1 METRLSKKL
10 ADKIASLDISHPYV
24 WKLRLSKADFK
35 ELEVCLSAI
44 VSDCGIAALAKPEN
58 ATSTIVYMAEWYKRK
73 YQSGN
78 RNQLIENLDF
88 ETLWTNSGISK
99 KRYLY
104 QDDSGQKRW
113 LYSIYVLGGLAIQHE
128 LNRHDKMKF
137 LKGLCRIYHGENY
150 TLENLD
156 EASRAAAFRESIKRQ
171 HSLYEYMKEIL
182 NGEMPFHEDD
192 LKDAASDV
200 NRFVATIKAA
210 NDEILKVK
218 FRFEWQVIFSP
229 DYTYMT
235 RRLNLWLK
243 PEEVGGGLHQYLRY
257 DRVHLWGV
265 PTPEK
270 QLHLFIYIRF
280 KRGEEVIEP
289 STMENPIITYLN
301 HSVNDF
307 VAFGVEKGVQIKNI
321 PTSRFDKIE
330 IVVKDDDGNEYLAQ
344 TQNTTEYIQLWRQG
358 DYGEVWSSTQNTQK
372 ETALLFS
379 NRCKLK
385 DETITEDVYRKRFR
399 DQKFGTTETW
409 NWIYIYDC
417 VSFLDEKGKEINLY
431 NRIGY
436 DQVTTR
442 LYTDT
447 IRYVGGGKVKHYYI
461 DYPDISDEYEVD
473 ELPLIFGWE
482 DVIVRHFA
490 TKDDILHAQP
500 EEETEAEMI
509 EFKQE
514 NGKYAEWT
522 KMDEPPYGEVTLRVT
537 VKGKPLLFTVVYL
550 PRLENESPI
559 KRDFESTLIRYK
571 NVDGTEAELQDE
583 IPMDG
588 NPLSPTLPVRY
599 GEGERYY
606 EVDVYRPTLLKEVM
620 LDGKIIEYLND
631 EEKLNLPYIFKDRV
645 QLNDFSEK
653 GYQAYECS
661 NLCNIYSQDFINISG
676 NPSVGEAA
684 LNAWRN
690 DNHYVGKLLD
700 TMAPES
706 LVVYFGN
713 DQEQSSWKDEQA
725 LYWNYDEKTEPEPI
739 NTDEDAD
746 SKSTGVIFQDI
757 STTENLQCNL
767 GMDIDNDPWAWE
779 DIDESVTE
787 SLLKC
792 FEVANH
798 YGTYFFLMKPLRDM
812 DMDKDKI
819 VSEIYEPLLEKRNGT
834 LTPEDKQGLLRFAEE
849 SGFDWQ
855 EFNIHIDN
863 EI

>member
-1 METRLSKKL
+1 
-10 ADKIASLDISHPYV
+10 
-24 WKLRLSKADFK
+24 
-35 ELEVCLSAI
+35 
-44 VSDCGIAALAKPEN
+44 
-58 ATSTIVYMAEWYKRK
+58 
-73 YQSGN
+73 
-78 RNQLIENLDF
+78 
-88 ETLWTNSGISK
+88 
-99 KRYLY
+99 
-104 QDDSGQKRW
+104 
-113 LYSIYVLGGLAIQHE
+113 
-128 LNRHDKMKF
+128 
-137 LKGLCRIYHGENY
+137 
-150 TLENLD
+150 
-156 EASRAAAFRESIKRQ
+156 
-171 HSLYEYMKEIL
+171 
-182 NGEMPFHEDD
+182 
-192 LKDAASDV
+192 
-200 NRFVATIKAA
+200 
-210 NDEILKVK
+210 
-218 FRFEWQVIFSP
+218 
-229 DYTYMT
+229 MT

-265 PTPEK
+265 PNPEK

-280 KRGEEVIEP
+280 KRGDEVIEP

-358 DYGEVWSSTQNTQK
+358 DYGEAWSSTQNTQK
-372 ETALLFS
+372 ETAVLFS
-379 NRCKLK
+379 NRCNLK
-385 DETITEDVYRKRFR
+385 DETFSEEVYRKRFR
-399 DQKFGTTETW
+399 DQKFGTTDTW

-417 VSFLDEKGKEINLY
+417 VSFLDEQGKEINLY

-461 DYPDISDEYEVD
+461 DDPDISDEYEVD

-514 NGKYAEWT
+514 NGRYAEWT

-537 VKGKPLLFTVVYL
+537 IIGKPLLFTVVYL
-550 PRLENESPI
+550 PRMDKASPI

-599 GEGERYY
+599 GEDESYY

-653 GYQAYECS
+653 GYQAYECR
-661 NLCNIYSQDFINISG
+661 NLSSIYSQDFINISG

-700 TMAPES
+700 AMTPES
-706 LVVYFGN
+706 LVVCFGN
-713 DQEQSSWKDEQA
+713 DQEHSSWKDEQA

-739 NTDEDAD
+739 NPDEDAD

-767 GMDIDNDPWAWE
+767 GTDIDNDPWAWE

-798 YGTYFFLMKPLRDM
+798 YGTYFFLMKPLRNM
-812 DMDKDKI
+812 ERDKV

-834 LTPEDKQGLLRFAEE
+834 LTPEDKQGLLRFSEE

>member
-10 ADKIASLDISHPYV
+10 ADKIASLDITHPYV
-24 WKLRLSKADFK
+24 WKLRLSEADFN

-44 VSDCGIAALAKPEN
+44 MSDCGVAALAKPEN

-78 RNQLIENLDF
+78 RNPPIENLDL
-88 ETLWTNSGISK
+88 ETLWSNSGISK

-192 LKDAASDV
+192 LQDAASDV

-229 DYTYMT
+229 DYTFMT
-235 RRLNLWLK
+235 RRLNLLWLK

-265 PTPEK
+265 PNPEK

-280 KRGEEVIEP
+280 KRGDEVIEP

-307 VAFGVEKGVQIKNI
+307 VAFGVEKGVLIKNI

-358 DYGEVWSSTQNTQK
+358 DYGEAWSSTQNTQK
-372 ETALLFS
+372 ETAVLFS
-379 NRCKLK
+379 NRCNLK
-385 DETITEDVYRKRFR
+385 DETFSEEVYRKRFR
-399 DQKFGTTETW
+399 DQKFGTTDTW

-417 VSFLDEKGKEINLY
+417 VSFLDEQGKEINLY

-461 DYPDISDEYEVD
+461 DDPDISDEYEVD

-514 NGKYAEWT
+514 NGRYAEWT

-537 VKGKPLLFTVVYL
+537 IKGKPLLFTVVYL
-550 PRLENESPI
+550 PRMDKASPI

-599 GEGERYY
+599 GEDESYY

-653 GYQAYECS
+653 GYQAYECR
-661 NLCNIYSQDFINISG
+661 NLSSIYSQDFINISG

-700 TMAPES
+700 AMTPES
-706 LVVYFGN
+706 LVVCFGN
-713 DQEQSSWKDEQA
+713 DQEHSSWKDEQA

-739 NTDEDAD
+739 NPDEDAD

-767 GMDIDNDPWAWE
+767 GTDIDNDPWAWE

-798 YGTYFFLMKPLRDM
+798 YGTYFFLMKPLRNM
-812 DMDKDKI
+812 ERDKV

-834 LTPEDKQGLLRFAEE
+834 LTPEDKQGLLRFSEK

>member
-1 METRLSKKL
+1 
-10 ADKIASLDISHPYV
+10 
-24 WKLRLSKADFK
+24 
-35 ELEVCLSAI
+35 
-44 VSDCGIAALAKPEN
+44 
-58 ATSTIVYMAEWYKRK
+58 
-73 YQSGN
+73 
-78 RNQLIENLDF
+78 
-88 ETLWTNSGISK
+88 
-99 KRYLY
+99 
-104 QDDSGQKRW
+104 
-113 LYSIYVLGGLAIQHE
+113 
-128 LNRHDKMKF
+128 
-137 LKGLCRIYHGENY
+137 
-150 TLENLD
+150 
-156 EASRAAAFRESIKRQ
+156 
-171 HSLYEYMKEIL
+171 
-182 NGEMPFHEDD
+182 
-192 LKDAASDV
+192 
-200 NRFVATIKAA
+200 
-210 NDEILKVK
+210 
-218 FRFEWQVIFSP
+218 
-229 DYTYMT
+229 
-235 RRLNLWLK
+235 
-243 PEEVGGGLHQYLRY
+243 
-257 DRVHLWGV
+257 
-265 PTPEK
+265 
-270 QLHLFIYIRF
+270 
-280 KRGEEVIEP
+280 
-289 STMENPIITYLN
+289 MENPIITYLN

-706 LVVYFGN
+706 LVVCFGN

>member
-1 METRLSKKL
+1 M
-10 ADKIASLDISHPYV
+10 D
-24 WKLRLSKADFK
+24 
-35 ELEVCLSAI
+35 
-44 VSDCGIAALAKPEN
+44 
-58 ATSTIVYMAEWYKRK
+58 
-73 YQSGN
+73 
-78 RNQLIENLDF
+78 
-88 ETLWTNSGISK
+88 
-99 KRYLY
+99 
-104 QDDSGQKRW
+104 
-113 LYSIYVLGGLAIQHE
+113 
-128 LNRHDKMKF
+128 
-137 LKGLCRIYHGENY
+137 
-150 TLENLD
+150 
-156 EASRAAAFRESIKRQ
+156 
-171 HSLYEYMKEIL
+171 
-182 NGEMPFHEDD
+182 
-192 LKDAASDV
+192 
-200 NRFVATIKAA
+200 
-210 NDEILKVK
+210 
-218 FRFEWQVIFSP
+218 
-229 DYTYMT
+229 
-235 RRLNLWLK
+235 
-243 PEEVGGGLHQYLRY
+243 
-257 DRVHLWGV
+257 
-265 PTPEK
+265 
-270 QLHLFIYIRF
+270 
-280 KRGEEVIEP
+280 
-289 STMENPIITYLN
+289 NPIITYLN

-330 IVVKDDDGNEYLAQ
+330 IVVKDDEGNEYLAQ

-358 DYGEVWSSTQNTQK
+358 DYGEAWTSTQNTQK

-379 NRCKLK
+379 YRCKLK
-385 DETITEDVYRKRFR
+385 DETIAENVYRKRFR

-417 VSFLDEKGKEINLY
+417 VSFLDEQGKEINLY

-461 DYPDISDEYEVD
+461 NDPNISDEYEVD

-509 EFKQE
+509 EYKQE
-514 NGKYAEWT
+514 NGRYTEWT
-522 KMDEPPYGEVTLRVT
+522 KLNEPPYGEVTLRVT

-550 PRLENESPI
+550 PRLEKASPI

-583 IPMDG
+583 IPMDR

-599 GEGERYY
+599 GEDESYY

-653 GYQAYECS
+653 GYQAYECR
-661 NLCNIYSQDFINISG
+661 NLSSIYSQDFINISG

-700 TMAPES
+700 AMTPES
-706 LVVYFGN
+706 LVVCFGN
-713 DQEQSSWKDEQA
+713 DQEHSSWKDEQA

-739 NTDEDAD
+739 NPDEDAD

-767 GMDIDNDPWAWE
+767 GTDIDNDPWAWE

-798 YGTYFFLMKPLRDM
+798 YGTYFFLMKPLRN
-812 DMDKDKI
+812 MDKDKI

>member
-1 METRLSKKL
+1 M
-10 ADKIASLDISHPYV
+10 D
-24 WKLRLSKADFK
+24 
-35 ELEVCLSAI
+35 
-44 VSDCGIAALAKPEN
+44 
-58 ATSTIVYMAEWYKRK
+58 
-73 YQSGN
+73 
-78 RNQLIENLDF
+78 
-88 ETLWTNSGISK
+88 
-99 KRYLY
+99 
-104 QDDSGQKRW
+104 
-113 LYSIYVLGGLAIQHE
+113 
-128 LNRHDKMKF
+128 
-137 LKGLCRIYHGENY
+137 
-150 TLENLD
+150 
-156 EASRAAAFRESIKRQ
+156 
-171 HSLYEYMKEIL
+171 
-182 NGEMPFHEDD
+182 
-192 LKDAASDV
+192 
-200 NRFVATIKAA
+200 
-210 NDEILKVK
+210 
-218 FRFEWQVIFSP
+218 
-229 DYTYMT
+229 
-235 RRLNLWLK
+235 
-243 PEEVGGGLHQYLRY
+243 
-257 DRVHLWGV
+257 
-265 PTPEK
+265 
-270 QLHLFIYIRF
+270 
-280 KRGEEVIEP
+280 
-289 STMENPIITYLN
+289 NPIITYLN

-330 IVVKDDDGNEYLAQ
+330 IVVKDDEGNEYLAQ

-358 DYGEVWSSTQNTQK
+358 DYGEAWTSTQNTQK

-379 NRCKLK
+379 YRCKLK
-385 DETITEDVYRKRFR
+385 DETIAENVYRKRFR

-417 VSFLDEKGKEINLY
+417 VSFLDEQGKEINLY

-461 DYPDISDEYEVD
+461 NDPNISDEYEVD

-509 EFKQE
+509 EYKQE
-514 NGKYAEWT
+514 NGRYTEWT
-522 KMDEPPYGEVTLRVT
+522 KLNEPPYGEVTLRVT

-550 PRLENESPI
+550 PRLEKASPI

-599 GEGERYY
+599 GEGESFY

-653 GYQAYECS
+653 GYQAYECR
-661 NLCNIYSQDFINISG
+661 NLHSIYSQDFINIFG

-700 TMAPES
+700 AMAPES
-706 LVVYFGN
+706 LVVCFGN
-713 DQEQSSWKDEQA
+713 DQEHSSWKEEQA

-739 NTDEDAD
+739 NPDEDAD
-746 SKSTGVIFQDI
+746 SKNMGVIFQNI
-757 STTENLQCNL
+757 SKTENLQCNL
-767 GMDIDNDPWAWE
+767 GMDIDNDPWAWD
-779 DIDESVTE
+779 DIEESVAE
-787 SLLKC
+787 SILKC

>member
-1 METRLSKKL
+1 
-10 ADKIASLDISHPYV
+10 
-24 WKLRLSKADFK
+24 
-35 ELEVCLSAI
+35 
-44 VSDCGIAALAKPEN
+44 
-58 ATSTIVYMAEWYKRK
+58 
-73 YQSGN
+73 
-78 RNQLIENLDF
+78 
-88 ETLWTNSGISK
+88 
-99 KRYLY
+99 
-104 QDDSGQKRW
+104 
-113 LYSIYVLGGLAIQHE
+113 
-128 LNRHDKMKF
+128 
-137 LKGLCRIYHGENY
+137 
-150 TLENLD
+150 
-156 EASRAAAFRESIKRQ
+156 
-171 HSLYEYMKEIL
+171 MKEIL

-192 LKDAASDV
+192 LQDAASDV

-229 DYTYMT
+229 DYTFMT

-265 PTPEK
+265 PNPEK

-280 KRGEEVIEP
+280 KRGDEVIEP

-307 VAFGVEKGVQIKNI
+307 VAFGVEKGVLIKNI

-358 DYGEVWSSTQNTQK
+358 DYGEAWSSTQNTQK
-372 ETALLFS
+372 ETAVLFS
-379 NRCKLK
+379 NRCNLK
-385 DETITEDVYRKRFR
+385 DETFSEEVYRKRFR
-399 DQKFGTTETW
+399 DQKFGTTDTW

-417 VSFLDEKGKEINLY
+417 VSFLDEQGKEINLY

-461 DYPDISDEYEVD
+461 DDPDISDEYEVD

-514 NGKYAEWT
+514 NGRYAEWT

-537 VKGKPLLFTVVYL
+537 IKGKPLLFTVVYL
-550 PRLENESPI
+550 PRMDKASPI

-599 GEGERYY
+599 GEDESYY

-653 GYQAYECS
+653 GYQAYECR
-661 NLCNIYSQDFINISG
+661 NLSSIYSQDFINISG

-700 TMAPES
+700 AMTPES
-706 LVVYFGN
+706 LVVCFGN
-713 DQEQSSWKDEQA
+713 DQEHSSWKDEQA

-739 NTDEDAD
+739 NPDEDAD

-767 GMDIDNDPWAWE
+767 GTDIDNDPWAWE

-798 YGTYFFLMKPLRDM
+798 YGTYFFLMKPLRNM
-812 DMDKDKI
+812 ERDKV

-834 LTPEDKQGLLRFAEE
+834 LTPEDKQGLLRFSEE

>member
-24 WKLRLSKADFK
+24 WKLRLSEADFN

-44 VSDCGIAALAKPEN
+44 VSDCGVAALAKPEN
-58 ATSTIVYMAEWYKRK
+58 AMTTIVYMAEWYKRK

-78 RNQLIENLDF
+78 RNQLIENLDL

-128 LNRHDKMKF
+128 MNRHDKMKF

-218 FRFEWQVIFSP
+218 FRFEWQVLFSP

-265 PTPEK
+265 PNPEK

-280 KRGEEVIEP
+280 KRGDEVIEP

-330 IVVKDDDGNEYLAQ
+330 ILV
-344 TQNTTEYIQLWRQG
+344 
-358 DYGEVWSSTQNTQK
+358 
-372 ETALLFS
+372 
-379 NRCKLK
+379 K
-385 DETITEDVYRKRFR
+385 DETIAENVYRKRFR

-417 VSFLDEKGKEINLY
+417 VSFLDEQGKEFNLY

-447 IRYVGGGKVKHYYI
+447 IRYAGGGKVKHYYI
-461 DYPDISDEYEVD
+461 DDPDISDEYEVD

-500 EEETEAEMI
+500 EEETEAEKI

-514 NGKYAEWT
+514 NGRYTEWT
-522 KMDEPPYGEVTLRVT
+522 KMDEPPYGEVTLRVS

-550 PRLENESPI
+550 PRMEKASPI
-559 KRDFESTLIRYK
+559 KRDFERTLIRYK
-571 NVDGTEAELQDE
+571 QVDGTEAELQDE

-599 GEGERYY
+599 GEGESYY
-606 EVDVYRPTLLKEVM
+606 EVDVYRPTLVKEVM

-653 GYQAYECS
+653 GYQAYECR
-661 NLCNIYSQDFINISG
+661 NLRSIYSQDFINISG
-676 NPSVGEAA
+676 NPSRGGAA

-700 TMAPES
+700 AMAPES
-706 LVVYFGN
+706 LVVCFGN
-713 DQEQSSWKDEQA
+713 DQEHSSWKGEQA

-739 NTDEDAD
+739 NPEEDAG

-757 STTENLQCNL
+757 STTEKLQCNL

-798 YGTYFFLMKPLRDM
+798 YGTYFFLMKPLRNLER
-812 DMDKDKI
+812 DKI

-834 LTPEDKQGLLRFAEE
+834 LTSEDKQGLLRFAEE

>member
-1 METRLSKKL
+1 MTQFKL
-10 ADKIASLDISHPYV
+10 HP
-24 WKLRLSKADFK
+24 
-35 ELEVCLSAI
+35 
-44 VSDCGIAALAKPEN
+44 
-58 ATSTIVYMAEWYKRK
+58 
-73 YQSGN
+73 
-78 RNQLIENLDF
+78 
-88 ETLWTNSGISK
+88 
-99 KRYLY
+99 
-104 QDDSGQKRW
+104 
-113 LYSIYVLGGLAIQHE
+113 
-128 LNRHDKMKF
+128 
-137 LKGLCRIYHGENY
+137 
-150 TLENLD
+150 
-156 EASRAAAFRESIKRQ
+156 
-171 HSLYEYMKEIL
+171 
-182 NGEMPFHEDD
+182 
-192 LKDAASDV
+192 
-200 NRFVATIKAA
+200 
-210 NDEILKVK
+210 
-218 FRFEWQVIFSP
+218 RFEWQVIFSP

-265 PTPEK
+265 PNPEK

-280 KRGEEVIEP
+280 KRGDEVIEP
-289 STMENPIITYLN
+289 STMDNPIITYLN

-330 IVVKDDDGNEYLAQ
+330 IVVKDDEGNEYLAQ

-358 DYGEVWSSTQNTQK
+358 DYGEAWTSTQNTQK

-379 NRCKLK
+379 YRCKLK
-385 DETITEDVYRKRFR
+385 DETIAENVYRKRFR

-417 VSFLDEKGKEINLY
+417 VSFLDEQGKEINLY

-461 DYPDISDEYEVD
+461 NDPNISDEYEVD

-509 EFKQE
+509 EYKQE
-514 NGKYAEWT
+514 NGRYTEWT
-522 KMDEPPYGEVTLRVT
+522 KLNEPPYGEVTLRVT

-550 PRLENESPI
+550 PRLEKASPI

-583 IPMDG
+583 IPMDR
-588 NPLSPTLPVRY
+588 NPLSPTLPVWY
-599 GEGERYY
+599 GEDESYY

-653 GYQAYECS
+653 GYQAYECR
-661 NLCNIYSQDFINISG
+661 NLSSIYSQDFINISG

-700 TMAPES
+700 AMTPES
-706 LVVYFGN
+706 LVVCFGN
-713 DQEQSSWKDEQA
+713 DQEHSSWKDEQA

-739 NTDEDAD
+739 NPDEDAD

-767 GMDIDNDPWAWE
+767 GTDIDNDPWAWE

-798 YGTYFFLMKPLRDM
+798 YGTYFFLMKPLRNM
-812 DMDKDKI
+812 ERDKV

-834 LTPEDKQGLLRFAEE
+834 LTPEDKQGLLRFSEE

>member
-10 ADKIASLDISHPYV
+10 ADKIASLDITHPYV
-24 WKLRLSKADFK
+24 WKLRLSEADFN

-44 VSDCGIAALAKPEN
+44 MSDCGVAALAKPEN

-78 RNQLIENLDF
+78 RNPLIENLDL
-88 ETLWTNSGISK
+88 ETLWSNSGISK

-128 LNRHDKMKF
+128 LKRHDKMKF

-265 PTPEK
+265 PNPEK

-280 KRGEEVIEP
+280 KRGDEVIEP

-344 TQNTTEYIQLWRQG
+344 TQHTTEYIQLWQQG
-358 DYGEVWSSTQNTQK
+358 DYGETWSSTQK

-385 DETITEDVYRKRFR
+385 DETFAEEVYRKQFR

-417 VSFLDEKGKEINLY
+417 VSFLDEQGKEINLY

-442 LYTDT
+442 LYIDT

-461 DYPDISDEYEVD
+461 DDPDISDEYEVD

-490 TKDDILHAQP
+490 TKDDILYAQP
-500 EEETEAEMI
+500 EEETETEMI
-509 EFKQE
+509 EYKQE
-514 NGKYAEWT
+514 NGRYTEWT

-550 PRLENESPI
+550 PRMDKASPI
-559 KRDFESTLIRYK
+559 KRDFESTFIRYK

-599 GEGERYY
+599 GEGESYY

-620 LDGKIIEYLND
+620 FDGKIIEYLND

-653 GYQAYECS
+653 GYQAYECR
-661 NLCNIYSQDFINISG
+661 NLHSIYSQDFINIFG

-690 DNHYVGKLLD
+690 DNHYVGTLLD
-700 TMAPES
+700 AMAPES
-706 LVVYFGN
+706 LVVCFGN
-713 DQEQSSWKDEQA
+713 DQEHSSWKEEQA

-739 NTDEDAD
+739 NPDEDAD
-746 SKSTGVIFQDI
+746 SKNMGVIFQNI
-757 STTENLQCNL
+757 SKTENLQCNL
-767 GMDIDNDPWAWE
+767 GMDIDNDPWAWD
-779 DIDESVTE
+779 DIEESVTE
-787 SLLKC
+787 SILKC

>member
-1 METRLSKKL
+1 
-10 ADKIASLDISHPYV
+10 
-24 WKLRLSKADFK
+24 
-35 ELEVCLSAI
+35 
-44 VSDCGIAALAKPEN
+44 
-58 ATSTIVYMAEWYKRK
+58 
-73 YQSGN
+73 
-78 RNQLIENLDF
+78 
-88 ETLWTNSGISK
+88 
-99 KRYLY
+99 
-104 QDDSGQKRW
+104 
-113 LYSIYVLGGLAIQHE
+113 
-128 LNRHDKMKF
+128 
-137 LKGLCRIYHGENY
+137 
-150 TLENLD
+150 
-156 EASRAAAFRESIKRQ
+156 
-171 HSLYEYMKEIL
+171 
-182 NGEMPFHEDD
+182 
-192 LKDAASDV
+192 
-200 NRFVATIKAA
+200 
-210 NDEILKVK
+210 
-218 FRFEWQVIFSP
+218 
-229 DYTYMT
+229 
-235 RRLNLWLK
+235 
-243 PEEVGGGLHQYLRY
+243 
-257 DRVHLWGV
+257 
-265 PTPEK
+265 
-270 QLHLFIYIRF
+270 
-280 KRGEEVIEP
+280 
-289 STMENPIITYLN
+289 MENPIITYLN

-358 DYGEVWSSTQNTQK
+358 DYGEAWSSSQNTQK

-385 DETITEDVYRKRFR
+385 DETFAEEVYRKRFR

-417 VSFLDEKGKEINLY
+417 VSFLDEQGKEINLY

-461 DYPDISDEYEVD
+461 DDPDISDEYEVD

-509 EFKQE
+509 EYKQE
-514 NGKYAEWT
+514 NGRYTEWT
-522 KMDEPPYGEVTLRVT
+522 KMNEPPYGEVTLRVT

-550 PRLENESPI
+550 PRMEKASPI
-559 KRDFESTLIRYK
+559 KRDFEKILIQYK
-571 NVDGTEAELQDE
+571 QVDGTEAELQDE
-583 IPMDG
+583 IAMDG
-588 NPLSPTLPVRY
+588 KTLYPTLPVRF
-599 GEGERYY
+599 GEGESYY

-706 LVVYFGN
+706 LVVCFGN
-713 DQEQSSWKDEQA
+713 DQEHSSWKGEQA
-725 LYWNYDEKTEPEPI
+725 LFWNYDENTEPEPI
-739 NTDEDAD
+739 NLDEDTD
-746 SKSTGVIFQDI
+746 TKDVGVIFQDI

-767 GMDIDNDPWAWE
+767 GMDIDIDPWAWD
-779 DIDESVTE
+779 DITE
-787 SLLKC
+787 SILKC

-819 VSEIYEPLLEKRNGT
+819 VSEIYEPLLEKRNGS

>member
-1 METRLSKKL
+1 
-10 ADKIASLDISHPYV
+10 
-24 WKLRLSKADFK
+24 
-35 ELEVCLSAI
+35 
-44 VSDCGIAALAKPEN
+44 
-58 ATSTIVYMAEWYKRK
+58 
-73 YQSGN
+73 
-78 RNQLIENLDF
+78 
-88 ETLWTNSGISK
+88 
-99 KRYLY
+99 
-104 QDDSGQKRW
+104 
-113 LYSIYVLGGLAIQHE
+113 
-128 LNRHDKMKF
+128 
-137 LKGLCRIYHGENY
+137 
-150 TLENLD
+150 
-156 EASRAAAFRESIKRQ
+156 
-171 HSLYEYMKEIL
+171 
-182 NGEMPFHEDD
+182 
-192 LKDAASDV
+192 
-200 NRFVATIKAA
+200 
-210 NDEILKVK
+210 
-218 FRFEWQVIFSP
+218 
-229 DYTYMT
+229 
-235 RRLNLWLK
+235 
-243 PEEVGGGLHQYLRY
+243 
-257 DRVHLWGV
+257 
-265 PTPEK
+265 
-270 QLHLFIYIRF
+270 
-280 KRGEEVIEP
+280 
-289 STMENPIITYLN
+289 MENPIITYLN

-358 DYGEVWSSTQNTQK
+358 DYGEAWSSTQNTQK
-372 ETALLFS
+372 ETAVLFS
-379 NRCKLK
+379 NRCNLK
-385 DETITEDVYRKRFR
+385 DETFSEEVYRKRFR
-399 DQKFGTTETW
+399 DQKFGTTDTW

-417 VSFLDEKGKEINLY
+417 VSFLDEQGKEINLY

-461 DYPDISDEYEVD
+461 DDPDISDEYEVD

-514 NGKYAEWT
+514 NGRYAEWT

-537 VKGKPLLFTVVYL
+537 IKGKPLLFTVVYL
-550 PRLENESPI
+550 PRMDKASPI

-599 GEGERYY
+599 GEDESYY

-653 GYQAYECS
+653 GYQAYECR
-661 NLCNIYSQDFINISG
+661 NLSSIYSQDFINISG

-700 TMAPES
+700 AMTPES
-706 LVVYFGN
+706 LVVCFGN
-713 DQEQSSWKDEQA
+713 DQEHSSWKDEQA

-739 NTDEDAD
+739 NPDEDAD

-767 GMDIDNDPWAWE
+767 GTDIDNDPWAWE

-798 YGTYFFLMKPLRDM
+798 YGTYFFLMKPLRNM
-812 DMDKDKI
+812 ERDKV

-834 LTPEDKQGLLRFAEE
+834 LTPEDKQGLLRFSEE

>member
-1 METRLSKKL
+1 M
-10 ADKIASLDISHPYV
+10 D
-24 WKLRLSKADFK
+24 
-35 ELEVCLSAI
+35 
-44 VSDCGIAALAKPEN
+44 
-58 ATSTIVYMAEWYKRK
+58 
-73 YQSGN
+73 
-78 RNQLIENLDF
+78 
-88 ETLWTNSGISK
+88 
-99 KRYLY
+99 
-104 QDDSGQKRW
+104 
-113 LYSIYVLGGLAIQHE
+113 
-128 LNRHDKMKF
+128 
-137 LKGLCRIYHGENY
+137 
-150 TLENLD
+150 
-156 EASRAAAFRESIKRQ
+156 
-171 HSLYEYMKEIL
+171 
-182 NGEMPFHEDD
+182 
-192 LKDAASDV
+192 
-200 NRFVATIKAA
+200 
-210 NDEILKVK
+210 
-218 FRFEWQVIFSP
+218 
-229 DYTYMT
+229 
-235 RRLNLWLK
+235 
-243 PEEVGGGLHQYLRY
+243 
-257 DRVHLWGV
+257 
-265 PTPEK
+265 
-270 QLHLFIYIRF
+270 
-280 KRGEEVIEP
+280 
-289 STMENPIITYLN
+289 NPVITYLN

-344 TQNTTEYIQLWRQG
+344 TQNTTEYIQLWRLG
-358 DYGEVWSSTQNTQK
+358 DYGETWSSTQNTQK
-372 ETALLFS
+372 ETAMLFS

-385 DETITEDVYRKRFR
+385 DETIAENVYRKRFR

-417 VSFLDEKGKEINLY
+417 VSFLDEQGKEINLY

-461 DYPDISDEYEVD
+461 DDPDISDEYEVD

-500 EEETEAEMI
+500 KEETEAEKI

-514 NGKYAEWT
+514 NGRYAEWT

-537 VKGKPLLFTVVYL
+537 IKGKPLLFTVVYL
-550 PRLENESPI
+550 PRLEKASPI

-571 NVDGTEAELQDE
+571 NVDGTETELQDE
-583 IPMDG
+583 IPKDG

-599 GEGERYY
+599 GEDESYY

-631 EEKLNLPYIFKDRV
+631 EEMLNLPYIFKDRV

-653 GYQAYECS
+653 GYQAYECR

-700 TMAPES
+700 AMAPES
-706 LVVYFGN
+706 LVVCFGN
-713 DQEQSSWKDEQA
+713 DQEHSSWKGEQA
-725 LYWNYDEKTEPEPI
+725 LYWNYDEQSEPEPI
-739 NTDEDAD
+739 NPDEDAD
-746 SKSTGVIFQDI
+746 SKNMGVIFQNI
-757 STTENLQCNL
+757 SKTENLQCNL
-767 GMDIDNDPWAWE
+767 GMDIDNDPWAWD
-779 DIDESVTE
+779 DIEESVTE

-798 YGTYFFLMKPLRDM
+798 YGTYFFLMKPLR

>member
-1 METRLSKKL
+1 M
-10 ADKIASLDISHPYV
+10 D
-24 WKLRLSKADFK
+24 
-35 ELEVCLSAI
+35 
-44 VSDCGIAALAKPEN
+44 
-58 ATSTIVYMAEWYKRK
+58 
-73 YQSGN
+73 
-78 RNQLIENLDF
+78 
-88 ETLWTNSGISK
+88 
-99 KRYLY
+99 
-104 QDDSGQKRW
+104 
-113 LYSIYVLGGLAIQHE
+113 
-128 LNRHDKMKF
+128 
-137 LKGLCRIYHGENY
+137 
-150 TLENLD
+150 
-156 EASRAAAFRESIKRQ
+156 
-171 HSLYEYMKEIL
+171 
-182 NGEMPFHEDD
+182 
-192 LKDAASDV
+192 
-200 NRFVATIKAA
+200 
-210 NDEILKVK
+210 
-218 FRFEWQVIFSP
+218 
-229 DYTYMT
+229 
-235 RRLNLWLK
+235 
-243 PEEVGGGLHQYLRY
+243 
-257 DRVHLWGV
+257 
-265 PTPEK
+265 
-270 QLHLFIYIRF
+270 
-280 KRGEEVIEP
+280 
-289 STMENPIITYLN
+289 NPIITYLN

-330 IVVKDDDGNEYLAQ
+330 IVVKDDEGNEYLAQ

-358 DYGEVWSSTQNTQK
+358 DYGEAWTSTQNTQK

-379 NRCKLK
+379 YRCKLK
-385 DETITEDVYRKRFR
+385 DETIAENVYRKRFR

-417 VSFLDEKGKEINLY
+417 VSFLDEQGKEINLY

-461 DYPDISDEYEVD
+461 NDPNISDEYEVD

-509 EFKQE
+509 EYKQE
-514 NGKYAEWT
+514 NGRYTEWT
-522 KMDEPPYGEVTLRVT
+522 NLDEPPYGEVTLRVT

-550 PRLENESPI
+550 PRMEKASPI
-559 KRDFESTLIRYK
+559 KRDFERTLIRYK
-571 NVDGTEAELQDE
+571 EVDGTEAELQDE
-583 IPMDG
+583 IPIDG
-588 NPLSPTLPVRY
+588 NPLSPTLPIRY
-599 GEGERYY
+599 GEGESYY
-606 EVDVYRPTLLKEVM
+606 EVDVYRPTLLKEVV

-631 EEKLNLPYIFKDRV
+631 EEMLNLPYIFKDRL

-653 GYQAYECS
+653 GYQAYECR

-700 TMAPES
+700 AMAPES
-706 LVVYFGN
+706 LVVCFGN
-713 DQEQSSWKDEQA
+713 DQEHSSWKGEQA
-725 LYWNYDEKTEPEPI
+725 LYWNYDEQSEPEPI
-739 NTDEDAD
+739 NPDEDAD
-746 SKSTGVIFQDI
+746 SKNMGVIFQNI
-757 STTENLQCNL
+757 SKTENLQCNL
-767 GMDIDNDPWAWE
+767 GMDIDNDPWAWD
-779 DIDESVTE
+779 DIEESVTE

-798 YGTYFFLMKPLRDM
+798 YGTYFFLMKPLR

>member
-1 METRLSKKL
+1 
-10 ADKIASLDISHPYV
+10 
-24 WKLRLSKADFK
+24 
-35 ELEVCLSAI
+35 
-44 VSDCGIAALAKPEN
+44 
-58 ATSTIVYMAEWYKRK
+58 
-73 YQSGN
+73 
-78 RNQLIENLDF
+78 
-88 ETLWTNSGISK
+88 
-99 KRYLY
+99 
-104 QDDSGQKRW
+104 
-113 LYSIYVLGGLAIQHE
+113 
-128 LNRHDKMKF
+128 
-137 LKGLCRIYHGENY
+137 
-150 TLENLD
+150 
-156 EASRAAAFRESIKRQ
+156 
-171 HSLYEYMKEIL
+171 
-182 NGEMPFHEDD
+182 
-192 LKDAASDV
+192 
-200 NRFVATIKAA
+200 
-210 NDEILKVK
+210 
-218 FRFEWQVIFSP
+218 
-229 DYTYMT
+229 
-235 RRLNLWLK
+235 
-243 PEEVGGGLHQYLRY
+243 
-257 DRVHLWGV
+257 
-265 PTPEK
+265 
-270 QLHLFIYIRF
+270 
-280 KRGEEVIEP
+280 
-289 STMENPIITYLN
+289 MENPIITYLN

-358 DYGEVWSSTQNTQK
+358 DYGEAWSSTQNTQK
-372 ETALLFS
+372 ETAVLFLK
-379 NRCKLK
+379 RCNLK
-385 DETITEDVYRKRFR
+385 DETFSEEVYRKRFR
-399 DQKFGTTETW
+399 DQKFGTTDTW

-417 VSFLDEKGKEINLY
+417 VSFLDEQGKEINLY

-461 DYPDISDEYEVD
+461 DDPDISDEYEVD

-514 NGKYAEWT
+514 NGRYAEWT

-537 VKGKPLLFTVVYL
+537 IKGKPLLFTVVYL
-550 PRLENESPI
+550 PRMDKASPI

-588 NPLSPTLPVRY
+588 NPLSPALPVRY
-599 GEGERYY
+599 GEDESYY

-653 GYQAYECS
+653 GYQAYECR
-661 NLCNIYSQDFINISG
+661 NLSSIYSQDFINISG

-700 TMAPES
+700 AMTPES
-706 LVVYFGN
+706 LVVCFGN
-713 DQEQSSWKDEQA
+713 DQEHSSWKDEQA

-739 NTDEDAD
+739 NPDEDAD

-767 GMDIDNDPWAWE
+767 GTDIDNDPWAWE

-798 YGTYFFLMKPLRDM
+798 YGTYFFLMKPLRNM
-812 DMDKDKI
+812 ERDKV

-834 LTPEDKQGLLRFAEE
+834 LTPEDKQGLLRFSEE

>member
-1 METRLSKKL
+1 
-10 ADKIASLDISHPYV
+10 
-24 WKLRLSKADFK
+24 
-35 ELEVCLSAI
+35 
-44 VSDCGIAALAKPEN
+44 
-58 ATSTIVYMAEWYKRK
+58 
-73 YQSGN
+73 
-78 RNQLIENLDF
+78 
-88 ETLWTNSGISK
+88 
-99 KRYLY
+99 
-104 QDDSGQKRW
+104 
-113 LYSIYVLGGLAIQHE
+113 
-128 LNRHDKMKF
+128 MKF

-280 KRGEEVIEP
+280 KRGDEVIEP

>member
-1 METRLSKKL
+1 M
-10 ADKIASLDISHPYV
+10 
-24 WKLRLSKADFK
+24 
-35 ELEVCLSAI
+35 
-44 VSDCGIAALAKPEN
+44 
-58 ATSTIVYMAEWYKRK
+58 
-73 YQSGN
+73 
-78 RNQLIENLDF
+78 
-88 ETLWTNSGISK
+88 
-99 KRYLY
+99 
-104 QDDSGQKRW
+104 
-113 LYSIYVLGGLAIQHE
+113 
-128 LNRHDKMKF
+128 
-137 LKGLCRIYHGENY
+137 
-150 TLENLD
+150 
-156 EASRAAAFRESIKRQ
+156 
-171 HSLYEYMKEIL
+171 
-182 NGEMPFHEDD
+182 
-192 LKDAASDV
+192 
-200 NRFVATIKAA
+200 
-210 NDEILKVK
+210 
-218 FRFEWQVIFSP
+218 
-229 DYTYMT
+229 
-235 RRLNLWLK
+235 
-243 PEEVGGGLHQYLRY
+243 
-257 DRVHLWGV
+257 
-265 PTPEK
+265 
-270 QLHLFIYIRF
+270 
-280 KRGEEVIEP
+280 IEP

-330 IVVKDDDGNEYLAQ
+330 IVVKDDEGNEYLAQ
-344 TQNTTEYIQLWRQG
+344 TQNTTEYIQLWRHG
-358 DYGEVWSSTQNTQK
+358 DYGETWSSTQNTQK

-399 DQKFGTTETW
+399 DPKFGTTETW

-417 VSFLDEKGKEINLY
+417 VSFVDDQGKEINLY

-461 DYPDISDEYEVD
+461 DDPDISNDYDID

-509 EFKQE
+509 EYKQE
-514 NGKYAEWT
+514 NGRYTEWT
-522 KMDEPPYGEVTLRVT
+522 KMDEPPYGEVTLRAT

-550 PRLENESPI
+550 PRLEIESPI
-559 KRDFESTLIRYK
+559 KRDFESTLIKYK

-599 GEGERYY
+599 GEDESYY

-706 LVVYFGN
+706 LVVCFGN

-739 NTDEDAD
+739 NPDEDAD

-757 STTENLQCNL
+757 STTGNLQCNL
-767 GMDIDNDPWAWE
+767 GMDIDNDPWAWD

-792 FEVANH
+792 FEVANL
-798 YGTYFFLMKPLRDM
+798 YGTYFFLMKPLR

-819 VSEIYEPLLEKRNGT
+819 VSEIYEPLLEKRNGS

>member
-1 METRLSKKL
+1 
-10 ADKIASLDISHPYV
+10 
-24 WKLRLSKADFK
+24 
-35 ELEVCLSAI
+35 
-44 VSDCGIAALAKPEN
+44 
-58 ATSTIVYMAEWYKRK
+58 
-73 YQSGN
+73 
-78 RNQLIENLDF
+78 
-88 ETLWTNSGISK
+88 
-99 KRYLY
+99 
-104 QDDSGQKRW
+104 
-113 LYSIYVLGGLAIQHE
+113 
-128 LNRHDKMKF
+128 
-137 LKGLCRIYHGENY
+137 
-150 TLENLD
+150 
-156 EASRAAAFRESIKRQ
+156 
-171 HSLYEYMKEIL
+171 MKEIL

-280 KRGEEVIEP
+280 KRGDEVIEP

-706 LVVYFGN
+706 LVVCFGN

>member
-1 METRLSKKL
+1 M
-10 ADKIASLDISHPYV
+10 
-24 WKLRLSKADFK
+24 
-35 ELEVCLSAI
+35 
-44 VSDCGIAALAKPEN
+44 
-58 ATSTIVYMAEWYKRK
+58 
-73 YQSGN
+73 
-78 RNQLIENLDF
+78 
-88 ETLWTNSGISK
+88 
-99 KRYLY
+99 
-104 QDDSGQKRW
+104 
-113 LYSIYVLGGLAIQHE
+113 
-128 LNRHDKMKF
+128 
-137 LKGLCRIYHGENY
+137 
-150 TLENLD
+150 
-156 EASRAAAFRESIKRQ
+156 
-171 HSLYEYMKEIL
+171 
-182 NGEMPFHEDD
+182 
-192 LKDAASDV
+192 
-200 NRFVATIKAA
+200 
-210 NDEILKVK
+210 
-218 FRFEWQVIFSP
+218 
-229 DYTYMT
+229 
-235 RRLNLWLK
+235 
-243 PEEVGGGLHQYLRY
+243 
-257 DRVHLWGV
+257 
-265 PTPEK
+265 
-270 QLHLFIYIRF
+270 
-280 KRGEEVIEP
+280 IEP

-358 DYGEVWSSTQNTQK
+358 DYGEAWSSTQNTQK
-372 ETALLFS
+372 ETAVLFS
-379 NRCKLK
+379 NRCNLK
-385 DETITEDVYRKRFR
+385 DETFSEEVYRKRFR
-399 DQKFGTTETW
+399 DQKFGTTDTW

-417 VSFLDEKGKEINLY
+417 VSFLDEQGKEINLY

-461 DYPDISDEYEVD
+461 DDPDISDEYEVD

-514 NGKYAEWT
+514 NGRYAEWT

-537 VKGKPLLFTVVYL
+537 IKGKPLLFTVVYL
-550 PRLENESPI
+550 PRMDKASPI

-599 GEGERYY
+599 GEDESYY

-653 GYQAYECS
+653 GYQAYECR
-661 NLCNIYSQDFINISG
+661 NLSSIYSQDFINISG

-700 TMAPES
+700 AMTPES
-706 LVVYFGN
+706 LVVCFGN
-713 DQEQSSWKDEQA
+713 DQEHSSWKDEQA

-739 NTDEDAD
+739 NPDEDAD

-767 GMDIDNDPWAWE
+767 GTDIDNDPWAWG

-798 YGTYFFLMKPLRDM
+798 YGTYFFLMKPLRNM
-812 DMDKDKI
+812 ERDKV

-834 LTPEDKQGLLRFAEE
+834 LTPEDKQGLLRFSEE

>member
-1 METRLSKKL
+1 
-10 ADKIASLDISHPYV
+10 
-24 WKLRLSKADFK
+24 
-35 ELEVCLSAI
+35 
-44 VSDCGIAALAKPEN
+44 
-58 ATSTIVYMAEWYKRK
+58 
-73 YQSGN
+73 
-78 RNQLIENLDF
+78 
-88 ETLWTNSGISK
+88 
-99 KRYLY
+99 
-104 QDDSGQKRW
+104 
-113 LYSIYVLGGLAIQHE
+113 
-128 LNRHDKMKF
+128 
-137 LKGLCRIYHGENY
+137 
-150 TLENLD
+150 
-156 EASRAAAFRESIKRQ
+156 
-171 HSLYEYMKEIL
+171 
-182 NGEMPFHEDD
+182 
-192 LKDAASDV
+192 
-200 NRFVATIKAA
+200 
-210 NDEILKVK
+210 
-218 FRFEWQVIFSP
+218 
-229 DYTYMT
+229 
-235 RRLNLWLK
+235 
-243 PEEVGGGLHQYLRY
+243 
-257 DRVHLWGV
+257 
-265 PTPEK
+265 
-270 QLHLFIYIRF
+270 
-280 KRGEEVIEP
+280 
-289 STMENPIITYLN
+289 MENPIITYLN

-358 DYGEVWSSTQNTQK
+358 DYGEAWSSTQNTQK
-372 ETALLFS
+372 ETAVLFS
-379 NRCKLK
+379 NRCNLK
-385 DETITEDVYRKRFR
+385 DETFSEEVYRKRFR
-399 DQKFGTTETW
+399 DQKFGTTDTW

-417 VSFLDEKGKEINLY
+417 VSFLDEQGKEINLY

-461 DYPDISDEYEVD
+461 DDPDISDEYEVD

-514 NGKYAEWT
+514 NGRYAEWT

-537 VKGKPLLFTVVYL
+537 IKGKPLLFTVVYL
-550 PRLENESPI
+550 PRMDKASPI

-599 GEGERYY
+599 GEDESYY

-653 GYQAYECS
+653 GYQAYECR
-661 NLCNIYSQDFINISG
+661 NLSSIYSQDFINISG

-700 TMAPES
+700 AMTPES
-706 LVVYFGN
+706 LVVCFGN
-713 DQEQSSWKDEQA
+713 DQEHSSWKDEQA

-739 NTDEDAD
+739 NPDEDAD

-767 GMDIDNDPWAWE
+767 GTDIDNDPWAWG

-798 YGTYFFLMKPLRDM
+798 YGTYFFLMKPLRNM
-812 DMDKDKI
+812 ERDKV

-834 LTPEDKQGLLRFAEE
+834 LTPEDKQGLLRFSEE

>member
-1 METRLSKKL
+1 M
-10 ADKIASLDISHPYV
+10 
-24 WKLRLSKADFK
+24 
-35 ELEVCLSAI
+35 
-44 VSDCGIAALAKPEN
+44 
-58 ATSTIVYMAEWYKRK
+58 
-73 YQSGN
+73 
-78 RNQLIENLDF
+78 
-88 ETLWTNSGISK
+88 
-99 KRYLY
+99 
-104 QDDSGQKRW
+104 
-113 LYSIYVLGGLAIQHE
+113 
-128 LNRHDKMKF
+128 
-137 LKGLCRIYHGENY
+137 
-150 TLENLD
+150 
-156 EASRAAAFRESIKRQ
+156 
-171 HSLYEYMKEIL
+171 
-182 NGEMPFHEDD
+182 
-192 LKDAASDV
+192 
-200 NRFVATIKAA
+200 
-210 NDEILKVK
+210 
-218 FRFEWQVIFSP
+218 
-229 DYTYMT
+229 
-235 RRLNLWLK
+235 
-243 PEEVGGGLHQYLRY
+243 
-257 DRVHLWGV
+257 
-265 PTPEK
+265 
-270 QLHLFIYIRF
+270 
-280 KRGEEVIEP
+280 
-289 STMENPIITYLN
+289 
-301 HSVNDF
+301 
-307 VAFGVEKGVQIKNI
+307 
-321 PTSRFDKIE
+321 
-330 IVVKDDDGNEYLAQ
+330 KDDDGNEYLAQ

-358 DYGEVWSSTQNTQK
+358 DYGEAWSSSQNTQK

-385 DETITEDVYRKRFR
+385 DETFAEEVYRKRFR

-417 VSFLDEKGKEINLY
+417 VSFLDEQGKEINLY

-461 DYPDISDEYEVD
+461 DDPDISDEYEVD

-509 EFKQE
+509 EYKQE
-514 NGKYAEWT
+514 NGRYTEWT
-522 KMDEPPYGEVTLRVT
+522 KMNEPPYGEVTLRVT

-550 PRLENESPI
+550 PRMEKASPI
-559 KRDFESTLIRYK
+559 KRDFEKILIQYK
-571 NVDGTEAELQDE
+571 QVDGTEAELQDE
-583 IPMDG
+583 IAMDG
-588 NPLSPTLPVRY
+588 KTLYPTLPVRF
-599 GEGERYY
+599 GEGESYY

-706 LVVYFGN
+706 LVVCFGN
-713 DQEQSSWKDEQA
+713 DQEHSSWKGEQA
-725 LYWNYDEKTEPEPI
+725 LFWNYDENTEPEPI
-739 NTDEDAD
+739 NLDEDTD
-746 SKSTGVIFQDI
+746 TKDVGVIFQDI

-767 GMDIDNDPWAWE
+767 GMDIDNDPWAWD
-779 DIDESVTE
+779 DITE
-787 SLLKC
+787 SILKC

-819 VSEIYEPLLEKRNGT
+819 VSEIYEPLLEKRNGS

>member
-1 METRLSKKL
+1 M
-10 ADKIASLDISHPYV
+10 
-24 WKLRLSKADFK
+24 
-35 ELEVCLSAI
+35 
-44 VSDCGIAALAKPEN
+44 AL
-58 ATSTIVYMAEWYKRK
+58 
-73 YQSGN
+73 
-78 RNQLIENLDF
+78 LHLC
-88 ETLWTNSGISK
+88 
-99 KRYLY
+99 
-104 QDDSGQKRW
+104 
-113 LYSIYVLGGLAIQHE
+113 LGGLAIQHE

-192 LKDAASDV
+192 LQDAASDV

-229 DYTYMT
+229 DYTFMT

-265 PTPEK
+265 PNPEK

-280 KRGEEVIEP
+280 KRGDEVIEP

-307 VAFGVEKGVQIKNI
+307 VAFGVEKGVLIKNI

-358 DYGEVWSSTQNTQK
+358 DYGEAWSSTQNTQK
-372 ETALLFS
+372 ETAVLFS
-379 NRCKLK
+379 NRCNLK
-385 DETITEDVYRKRFR
+385 DETFSEEVYRKRFR
-399 DQKFGTTETW
+399 DQKFGTTDTW

-417 VSFLDEKGKEINLY
+417 VSFLDEQGKEINLY

-461 DYPDISDEYEVD
+461 DDPDISDEYEVD

-514 NGKYAEWT
+514 NGRYAEWT

-537 VKGKPLLFTVVYL
+537 IKGKPLLFTVVYL
-550 PRLENESPI
+550 PRMDKASPI

-599 GEGERYY
+599 GEDESYY

-653 GYQAYECS
+653 GYQAYECR
-661 NLCNIYSQDFINISG
+661 NLSSIYSQDFINISG

-700 TMAPES
+700 AMTPES
-706 LVVYFGN
+706 LVVCFGN
-713 DQEQSSWKDEQA
+713 DQEHSSWKDEQA

-739 NTDEDAD
+739 NPDEDAD

-767 GMDIDNDPWAWE
+767 GTDIDNDPWAWE

-798 YGTYFFLMKPLRDM
+798 YGTYFFLMKPLRNM
-812 DMDKDKI
+812 ERDKV

-834 LTPEDKQGLLRFAEE
+834 LTPEDKQGLLRFSEE

>member
-1 METRLSKKL
+1 
-10 ADKIASLDISHPYV
+10 
-24 WKLRLSKADFK
+24 
-35 ELEVCLSAI
+35 
-44 VSDCGIAALAKPEN
+44 
-58 ATSTIVYMAEWYKRK
+58 
-73 YQSGN
+73 
-78 RNQLIENLDF
+78 
-88 ETLWTNSGISK
+88 
-99 KRYLY
+99 
-104 QDDSGQKRW
+104 
-113 LYSIYVLGGLAIQHE
+113 
-128 LNRHDKMKF
+128 MKF

-192 LKDAASDV
+192 LQDAASDV

-229 DYTYMT
+229 DYTFMT

-265 PTPEK
+265 PNPEK

-280 KRGEEVIEP
+280 KRGDEVIEP

-307 VAFGVEKGVQIKNI
+307 VAFGVEKGVLIKNI

-358 DYGEVWSSTQNTQK
+358 DYGEAWSSTQNTQK
-372 ETALLFS
+372 ETAVLFS
-379 NRCKLK
+379 NRCNLK
-385 DETITEDVYRKRFR
+385 DETFSEEVYRKRFR
-399 DQKFGTTETW
+399 DQKFGTTDTW

-417 VSFLDEKGKEINLY
+417 VSFLDEQGKEINLY

-461 DYPDISDEYEVD
+461 DDPDISDEYEVD

-514 NGKYAEWT
+514 NGRYAEWT

-537 VKGKPLLFTVVYL
+537 IKGKPLLFTVVYL
-550 PRLENESPI
+550 PRMDKASPI

-599 GEGERYY
+599 GEDESYY

-653 GYQAYECS
+653 GYQAYECR
-661 NLCNIYSQDFINISG
+661 NLSSIYSQDFINISG

-700 TMAPES
+700 AMTPES
-706 LVVYFGN
+706 LVVCFGN
-713 DQEQSSWKDEQA
+713 DQEHSSWKDEQA

-739 NTDEDAD
+739 NPDEDAD

-767 GMDIDNDPWAWE
+767 GTDIDNDPWAWE

-798 YGTYFFLMKPLRDM
+798 YGTYFFLMKPLRNM
-812 DMDKDKI
+812 ERDKV

-834 LTPEDKQGLLRFAEE
+834 LTPEDKQGLLRFSEE

>member
-24 WKLRLSKADFK
+24 WKLRLSEADFN

-44 VSDCGIAALAKPEN
+44 VSDCGVAALAKPEN

-78 RNQLIENLDF
+78 RNPLIENLDL
-88 ETLWTNSGISK
+88 ETLWSNSGISK

-192 LKDAASDV
+192 LQDAASDV

-229 DYTYMT
+229 DYIMT

-265 PTPEK
+265 PNPEK
-270 QLHLFIYIRF
+270 QLHLFLYIRF
-280 KRGEEVIEP
+280 KRGDEVIEP

-330 IVVKDDDGNEYLAQ
+330 IVVKDDEGNEYLAQ
-344 TQNTTEYIQLWRQG
+344 TQNTTEYIQLWRHG
-358 DYGEVWSSTQNTQK
+358 DYGETWSSTQNTQK

-399 DQKFGTTETW
+399 DPKFGTTETW

-417 VSFLDEKGKEINLY
+417 VSFVDDQGKEINLY

-461 DYPDISDEYEVD
+461 DDPDISNDYDID

-509 EFKQE
+509 EYKQE
-514 NGKYAEWT
+514 NGRYTEWT
-522 KMDEPPYGEVTLRVT
+522 KMDEPPYGEVTLRAT

-550 PRLENESPI
+550 PRLEIESPI
-559 KRDFESTLIRYK
+559 KRDFESTLIKYK
-571 NVDGTEAELQDE
+571 NVDGTETELQDE

-599 GEGERYY
+599 GEDESYY

-653 GYQAYECS
+653 GYQAYECR
-661 NLCNIYSQDFINISG
+661 NLRSIYSQDFINISG

-706 LVVYFGN
+706 LVVCFGN
-713 DQEQSSWKDEQA
+713 DQEHSSWKGEQA
-725 LYWNYDEKTEPEPI
+725 LFWNYDENTEPEPI
-739 NTDEDAD
+739 NLDEDTD
-746 SKSTGVIFQDI
+746 TKDVGVIFQDI

-767 GMDIDNDPWAWE
+767 GMDIDNDPWAWD
-779 DIDESVTE
+779 DITE
-787 SLLKC
+787 SILKC

-798 YGTYFFLMKPLRDM
+798 YGTYFFLMKPLRDI
-812 DMDKDKI
+812 DKDQI

-834 LTPEDKQGLLRFAEE
+834 LTTEDKQGLLRFAEE

>member
-1 METRLSKKL
+1 
-10 ADKIASLDISHPYV
+10 
-24 WKLRLSKADFK
+24 
-35 ELEVCLSAI
+35 
-44 VSDCGIAALAKPEN
+44 
-58 ATSTIVYMAEWYKRK
+58 
-73 YQSGN
+73 
-78 RNQLIENLDF
+78 
-88 ETLWTNSGISK
+88 
-99 KRYLY
+99 
-104 QDDSGQKRW
+104 
-113 LYSIYVLGGLAIQHE
+113 
-128 LNRHDKMKF
+128 
-137 LKGLCRIYHGENY
+137 
-150 TLENLD
+150 
-156 EASRAAAFRESIKRQ
+156 
-171 HSLYEYMKEIL
+171 
-182 NGEMPFHEDD
+182 
-192 LKDAASDV
+192 
-200 NRFVATIKAA
+200 
-210 NDEILKVK
+210 
-218 FRFEWQVIFSP
+218 
-229 DYTYMT
+229 MT

-265 PTPEK
+265 PNPEK

-280 KRGEEVIEP
+280 KRGNEVIEP

-358 DYGEVWSSTQNTQK
+358 DYGEAWSSTQNTQK
-372 ETALLFS
+372 ETAVLFS
-379 NRCKLK
+379 NRCNLK
-385 DETITEDVYRKRFR
+385 DETFSEEVYRKRFR
-399 DQKFGTTETW
+399 DQKFGTTDTW

-417 VSFLDEKGKEINLY
+417 VSFLDEQGKEINLY

-461 DYPDISDEYEVD
+461 DDPDISDEYEVD

-514 NGKYAEWT
+514 NGRYAEWT

-537 VKGKPLLFTVVYL
+537 IKGKPLLFTVVYL
-550 PRLENESPI
+550 PRMDKASPI

-599 GEGERYY
+599 GEDESYY

-653 GYQAYECS
+653 GYQAYECR
-661 NLCNIYSQDFINISG
+661 NLSSIYSQDFINISG

-700 TMAPES
+700 AMTPES
-706 LVVYFGN
+706 LVVCFGN
-713 DQEQSSWKDEQA
+713 DQEHSSWKDEQA

-739 NTDEDAD
+739 NPDEDAD

-767 GMDIDNDPWAWE
+767 GTDIDNDPWAWG

-798 YGTYFFLMKPLRDM
+798 YGTYFFLMKPLRNM
-812 DMDKDKI
+812 ERDKV

-834 LTPEDKQGLLRFAEE
+834 LTPEDKQGLLRFSEE

>member
-1 METRLSKKL
+1 M
-10 ADKIASLDISHPYV
+10 
-24 WKLRLSKADFK
+24 
-35 ELEVCLSAI
+35 
-44 VSDCGIAALAKPEN
+44 
-58 ATSTIVYMAEWYKRK
+58 
-73 YQSGN
+73 
-78 RNQLIENLDF
+78 
-88 ETLWTNSGISK
+88 
-99 KRYLY
+99 
-104 QDDSGQKRW
+104 
-113 LYSIYVLGGLAIQHE
+113 
-128 LNRHDKMKF
+128 
-137 LKGLCRIYHGENY
+137 
-150 TLENLD
+150 
-156 EASRAAAFRESIKRQ
+156 
-171 HSLYEYMKEIL
+171 
-182 NGEMPFHEDD
+182 
-192 LKDAASDV
+192 

-229 DYTYMT
+229 DYTFMT

-265 PTPEK
+265 PNPEK

-280 KRGEEVIEP
+280 KRGDEVIEP

-358 DYGEVWSSTQNTQK
+358 DYGEAWSSTQNTQK
-372 ETALLFS
+372 ETAVLFS
-379 NRCKLK
+379 NRCNLK
-385 DETITEDVYRKRFR
+385 DETFSEEVYRKRFR
-399 DQKFGTTETW
+399 DQKFGTTDTW

-417 VSFLDEKGKEINLY
+417 VSFLDEQGKEINLY

-461 DYPDISDEYEVD
+461 DDPDISDEYEVD

-514 NGKYAEWT
+514 NGRYAEWT

-537 VKGKPLLFTVVYL
+537 IKGKPLLFTVVYL
-550 PRLENESPI
+550 PRMDKASPI

-599 GEGERYY
+599 GEDESYY

-653 GYQAYECS
+653 GYQAYECR
-661 NLCNIYSQDFINISG
+661 NLSSIYSQDFINISG

-700 TMAPES
+700 AMTPES
-706 LVVYFGN
+706 LVVCFGN
-713 DQEQSSWKDEQA
+713 DQEHSSWKDEQA

-739 NTDEDAD
+739 NPDEDAD
-746 SKSTGVIFQDI
+746 SKNMGVIFQNI
-757 STTENLQCNL
+757 SKTENLQCNL
-767 GMDIDNDPWAWE
+767 GMDIDNDPWAWD
-779 DIDESVTE
+779 DIEESVTE
-787 SLLKC
+787 SILKC

>member
-1 METRLSKKL
+1 M
-10 ADKIASLDISHPYV
+10 
-24 WKLRLSKADFK
+24 
-35 ELEVCLSAI
+35 
-44 VSDCGIAALAKPEN
+44 
-58 ATSTIVYMAEWYKRK
+58 
-73 YQSGN
+73 
-78 RNQLIENLDF
+78 
-88 ETLWTNSGISK
+88 
-99 KRYLY
+99 
-104 QDDSGQKRW
+104 
-113 LYSIYVLGGLAIQHE
+113 LGGLAIQHE

-192 LKDAASDV
+192 LQDAASDV

-229 DYTYMT
+229 DYTFMT

-265 PTPEK
+265 PNPEK

-280 KRGEEVIEP
+280 KRGDEVIEP

-307 VAFGVEKGVQIKNI
+307 VAFGVEKGVLIKNI

-358 DYGEVWSSTQNTQK
+358 DYGEAWSSTQNTQK
-372 ETALLFS
+372 ETAVLFS
-379 NRCKLK
+379 NRCNLK
-385 DETITEDVYRKRFR
+385 DETFSEEVYRKRFR
-399 DQKFGTTETW
+399 DQKFGTTDTW

-417 VSFLDEKGKEINLY
+417 VSFLDEQGKEINLY

-461 DYPDISDEYEVD
+461 DDPDISDEYEVD

-514 NGKYAEWT
+514 NGRYAEWT

-537 VKGKPLLFTVVYL
+537 IKGKPLLFTVVYL
-550 PRLENESPI
+550 PRMDKASPI

-599 GEGERYY
+599 GEDESYY

-653 GYQAYECS
+653 GYQAYECR
-661 NLCNIYSQDFINISG
+661 NLSSIYSQDFINISG

-700 TMAPES
+700 AMTPES
-706 LVVYFGN
+706 LVVCFGN
-713 DQEQSSWKDEQA
+713 DQEHSSWKDEQA

-739 NTDEDAD
+739 NPDEDAD

-767 GMDIDNDPWAWE
+767 GTDIDNDPWAWE

-798 YGTYFFLMKPLRDM
+798 YGTYFFLMKPLRNM
-812 DMDKDKI
+812 ERDKV

-834 LTPEDKQGLLRFAEE
+834 LTPEDKQGLLRFSEE

>member
-1 METRLSKKL
+1 M
-10 ADKIASLDISHPYV
+10 
-24 WKLRLSKADFK
+24 
-35 ELEVCLSAI
+35 
-44 VSDCGIAALAKPEN
+44 
-58 ATSTIVYMAEWYKRK
+58 
-73 YQSGN
+73 
-78 RNQLIENLDF
+78 
-88 ETLWTNSGISK
+88 
-99 KRYLY
+99 
-104 QDDSGQKRW
+104 
-113 LYSIYVLGGLAIQHE
+113 
-128 LNRHDKMKF
+128 
-137 LKGLCRIYHGENY
+137 
-150 TLENLD
+150 
-156 EASRAAAFRESIKRQ
+156 
-171 HSLYEYMKEIL
+171 
-182 NGEMPFHEDD
+182 
-192 LKDAASDV
+192 
-200 NRFVATIKAA
+200 
-210 NDEILKVK
+210 
-218 FRFEWQVIFSP
+218 
-229 DYTYMT
+229 
-235 RRLNLWLK
+235 
-243 PEEVGGGLHQYLRY
+243 
-257 DRVHLWGV
+257 
-265 PTPEK
+265 
-270 QLHLFIYIRF
+270 
-280 KRGEEVIEP
+280 
-289 STMENPIITYLN
+289 
-301 HSVNDF
+301 
-307 VAFGVEKGVQIKNI
+307 
-321 PTSRFDKIE
+321 
-330 IVVKDDDGNEYLAQ
+330 KDDEGNEYLAQ

-358 DYGEVWSSTQNTQK
+358 DYGEAWTSTQNTQK

-379 NRCKLK
+379 YRCKLK
-385 DETITEDVYRKRFR
+385 DETIAENVYRKRFR

-417 VSFLDEKGKEINLY
+417 VSFLDEQGKEINLY

-461 DYPDISDEYEVD
+461 NDPNISDEYEVD

-509 EFKQE
+509 EYKQE
-514 NGKYAEWT
+514 NGRYTEWT
-522 KMDEPPYGEVTLRVT
+522 KLNEPPYGEVTLRVT

-550 PRLENESPI
+550 PRLEKASPI

-583 IPMDG
+583 IPMDR

-599 GEGERYY
+599 GEDESYY

-653 GYQAYECS
+653 GYQAYECR
-661 NLCNIYSQDFINISG
+661 NLSSIYSQDFINISG

-700 TMAPES
+700 AMTPES
-706 LVVYFGN
+706 LVVCFGN
-713 DQEQSSWKDEQA
+713 DQEHSSWKDEQA

-739 NTDEDAD
+739 NPDEDAD

-767 GMDIDNDPWAWE
+767 GTDIDNDPWAWE

-798 YGTYFFLMKPLRDM
+798 YGTYFFLMKPLRNM
-812 DMDKDKI
+812 ERDKV

-834 LTPEDKQGLLRFAEE
+834 LTPEDKQGLLRFSEE

>member
-1 METRLSKKL
+1 
-10 ADKIASLDISHPYV
+10 
-24 WKLRLSKADFK
+24 
-35 ELEVCLSAI
+35 
-44 VSDCGIAALAKPEN
+44 
-58 ATSTIVYMAEWYKRK
+58 
-73 YQSGN
+73 
-78 RNQLIENLDF
+78 
-88 ETLWTNSGISK
+88 
-99 KRYLY
+99 
-104 QDDSGQKRW
+104 
-113 LYSIYVLGGLAIQHE
+113 
-128 LNRHDKMKF
+128 
-137 LKGLCRIYHGENY
+137 
-150 TLENLD
+150 
-156 EASRAAAFRESIKRQ
+156 
-171 HSLYEYMKEIL
+171 
-182 NGEMPFHEDD
+182 
-192 LKDAASDV
+192 
-200 NRFVATIKAA
+200 
-210 NDEILKVK
+210 
-218 FRFEWQVIFSP
+218 
-229 DYTYMT
+229 
-235 RRLNLWLK
+235 
-243 PEEVGGGLHQYLRY
+243 
-257 DRVHLWGV
+257 
-265 PTPEK
+265 
-270 QLHLFIYIRF
+270 
-280 KRGEEVIEP
+280 
-289 STMENPIITYLN
+289 MENPIITYLN
-301 HSVNDF
+301 HSVNDL

-330 IVVKDDDGNEYLAQ
+330 IVVKDDEGNEYLAQ

-358 DYGEVWSSTQNTQK
+358 DYGETWSSTQNTQK

-385 DETITEDVYRKRFR
+385 DETIAENVYRKRFR
-399 DQKFGTTETW
+399 DPKFGTTETW

-417 VSFLDEKGKEINLY
+417 VSFLDEQGKEINLY

-461 DYPDISDEYEVD
+461 DDPDISDEYEVD

-500 EEETEAEMI
+500 KEETEAEMI

-514 NGKYAEWT
+514 NGRYAEWT

-537 VKGKPLLFTVVYL
+537 IKGKPLLFTVVYL
-550 PRLENESPI
+550 PRLEKASPI

-583 IPMDG
+583 IPKDG

-599 GEGERYY
+599 GEDESYY

-631 EEKLNLPYIFKDRV
+631 EEMLNLPYIFKDRV

-653 GYQAYECS
+653 GYQAYECR

-700 TMAPES
+700 AMAPES
-706 LVVYFGN
+706 LVVCFGN
-713 DQEQSSWKDEQA
+713 DQEHSPWKGEQA
-725 LYWNYDEKTEPEPI
+725 LYWNYDEQSEPEPI
-739 NTDEDAD
+739 NPDEDAD
-746 SKSTGVIFQDI
+746 SKNMGVIFQNI
-757 STTENLQCNL
+757 SKTENLQCNL
-767 GMDIDNDPWAWE
+767 GMDIDNDPWAWDDIE
-779 DIDESVTE
+779 DSVTE
-787 SLLKC
+787 SILKC

-798 YGTYFFLMKPLRDM
+798 YGTYFFLMKPLR

>member
-1 METRLSKKL
+1 
-10 ADKIASLDISHPYV
+10 
-24 WKLRLSKADFK
+24 
-35 ELEVCLSAI
+35 
-44 VSDCGIAALAKPEN
+44 
-58 ATSTIVYMAEWYKRK
+58 
-73 YQSGN
+73 
-78 RNQLIENLDF
+78 
-88 ETLWTNSGISK
+88 
-99 KRYLY
+99 
-104 QDDSGQKRW
+104 
-113 LYSIYVLGGLAIQHE
+113 
-128 LNRHDKMKF
+128 
-137 LKGLCRIYHGENY
+137 
-150 TLENLD
+150 
-156 EASRAAAFRESIKRQ
+156 
-171 HSLYEYMKEIL
+171 
-182 NGEMPFHEDD
+182 MPNPHTFTGD
-192 LKDAASDV
+192 
-200 NRFVATIKAA
+200 
-210 NDEILKVK
+210 
-218 FRFEWQVIFSP
+218 P
-229 DYTYMT
+229 DYTFMT

-265 PTPEK
+265 QNPEK

-280 KRGEEVIEP
+280 KRGDEVIEP

-330 IVVKDDDGNEYLAQ
+330 IVVKDDEGNEYLAQ
-344 TQNTTEYIQLWRQG
+344 TQSTTEYIQLWRQG
-358 DYGEVWSSTQNTQK
+358 DYGETWSSTQNTQK

-379 NRCKLK
+379 NRCKLQ
-385 DETITEDVYRKRFR
+385 DETIAENVYRKRFR

-417 VSFLDEKGKEINLY
+417 VSFLDEQGKEINLY

-461 DYPDISDEYEVD
+461 DDPDISDEYEVD

-514 NGKYAEWT
+514 NGRYTEWT

-537 VKGKPLLFTVVYL
+537 VRGKPLLFTVVYL
-550 PRLENESPI
+550 PRLEIESPI

-583 IPMDG
+583 ILMDG
-588 NPLSPTLPVRY
+588 ISLSPTLPVRY
-599 GEGERYY
+599 GEGESFY

-653 GYQAYECS
+653 GYQAYECR
-661 NLCNIYSQDFINISG
+661 NLHSIYSQDFINIFG

-700 TMAPES
+700 AMAPES
-706 LVVYFGN
+706 LVVCFGN
-713 DQEQSSWKDEQA
+713 DQEHSSWKEEEA

-739 NTDEDAD
+739 NPDEDAD
-746 SKSTGVIFQDI
+746 SKNMGVIFQNI
-757 STTENLQCNL
+757 SKTENLQCNL
-767 GMDIDNDPWAWE
+767 GMDIDNDPWAWD
-779 DIDESVTE
+779 DIEESVTE
-787 SLLKC
+787 SILKC

>member
-1 METRLSKKL
+1 M
-10 ADKIASLDISHPYV
+10 
-24 WKLRLSKADFK
+24 
-35 ELEVCLSAI
+35 
-44 VSDCGIAALAKPEN
+44 
-58 ATSTIVYMAEWYKRK
+58 
-73 YQSGN
+73 
-78 RNQLIENLDF
+78 
-88 ETLWTNSGISK
+88 
-99 KRYLY
+99 
-104 QDDSGQKRW
+104 
-113 LYSIYVLGGLAIQHE
+113 
-128 LNRHDKMKF
+128 
-137 LKGLCRIYHGENY
+137 
-150 TLENLD
+150 
-156 EASRAAAFRESIKRQ
+156 
-171 HSLYEYMKEIL
+171 
-182 NGEMPFHEDD
+182 
-192 LKDAASDV
+192 
-200 NRFVATIKAA
+200 
-210 NDEILKVK
+210 
-218 FRFEWQVIFSP
+218 
-229 DYTYMT
+229 
-235 RRLNLWLK
+235 
-243 PEEVGGGLHQYLRY
+243 
-257 DRVHLWGV
+257 
-265 PTPEK
+265 
-270 QLHLFIYIRF
+270 
-280 KRGEEVIEP
+280 IEP

-301 HSVNDF
+301 HSVNDL

-330 IVVKDDDGNEYLAQ
+330 IVVKDDEGNEYLAQ

-358 DYGEVWSSTQNTQK
+358 DYGETWSSTQNTQK

-385 DETITEDVYRKRFR
+385 DETIAENVYRKRFR
-399 DQKFGTTETW
+399 DPKFGTTETW

-417 VSFLDEKGKEINLY
+417 VSFLDEQGKEINLY

-461 DYPDISDEYEVD
+461 DDPDISDEYEVD

-500 EEETEAEMI
+500 KEETEAEMI

-514 NGKYAEWT
+514 NGRYAEWT

-537 VKGKPLLFTVVYL
+537 IKGKPLLFTVVYL
-550 PRLENESPI
+550 PRLEKASPI

-583 IPMDG
+583 IPKDG

-599 GEGERYY
+599 GEDESYY

-631 EEKLNLPYIFKDRV
+631 EEMLNLPYIFKDRV

-653 GYQAYECS
+653 GYQAYECR

-700 TMAPES
+700 AMAPES
-706 LVVYFGN
+706 LVVCFGN
-713 DQEQSSWKDEQA
+713 DQEHSPWKGEQA
-725 LYWNYDEKTEPEPI
+725 LYWNYDEQSEPEPI
-739 NTDEDAD
+739 NPDEDAD
-746 SKSTGVIFQDI
+746 SKNMGVIFQNI
-757 STTENLQCNL
+757 SKTENLQCNL
-767 GMDIDNDPWAWE
+767 GMDIDNDPWAWDDIE
-779 DIDESVTE
+779 DSVTE
-787 SLLKC
+787 SILKC

-798 YGTYFFLMKPLRDM
+798 YGTYFFLMKPLR

>member
-1 METRLSKKL
+1 
-10 ADKIASLDISHPYV
+10 
-24 WKLRLSKADFK
+24 
-35 ELEVCLSAI
+35 
-44 VSDCGIAALAKPEN
+44 
-58 ATSTIVYMAEWYKRK
+58 
-73 YQSGN
+73 
-78 RNQLIENLDF
+78 
-88 ETLWTNSGISK
+88 
-99 KRYLY
+99 
-104 QDDSGQKRW
+104 
-113 LYSIYVLGGLAIQHE
+113 
-128 LNRHDKMKF
+128 MKF

-192 LKDAASDV
+192 LQDAASDV

-229 DYTYMT
+229 DYTFMT

-265 PTPEK
+265 PNPEK

-280 KRGEEVIEP
+280 KRGDEVIEP

-307 VAFGVEKGVQIKNI
+307 VAFGVEKGVLIKNI

-358 DYGEVWSSTQNTQK
+358 DYGEAWSSTQNTQK
-372 ETALLFS
+372 ETAVLFS
-379 NRCKLK
+379 NRCNLK
-385 DETITEDVYRKRFR
+385 DETFSEEVYRKRFR
-399 DQKFGTTETW
+399 DQKFGTTDTW

-417 VSFLDEKGKEINLY
+417 VSFLDEQGKEINLY

-461 DYPDISDEYEVD
+461 DDPDISDEYEVD

-514 NGKYAEWT
+514 NGRYAEWT

-537 VKGKPLLFTVVYL
+537 IKGKPLLFTVVYL
-550 PRLENESPI
+550 PRMDKASPI

-599 GEGERYY
+599 GEDESYY

-653 GYQAYECS
+653 GYQAYECR
-661 NLCNIYSQDFINISG
+661 NLSSIYSQDFINISG

-700 TMAPES
+700 AMTPES
-706 LVVYFGN
+706 LVVCFGN
-713 DQEQSSWKDEQA
+713 DQEHSSWKDEQA
-725 LYWNYDEKTEPEPI
+725 LYWNYDEKTEAEPI
-739 NTDEDAD
+739 NPDEDAD

-767 GMDIDNDPWAWE
+767 GTDIDNDPWAWE

-798 YGTYFFLMKPLRDM
+798 YGTYFFLMKPLRNM
-812 DMDKDKI
+812 ERDKV

-834 LTPEDKQGLLRFAEE
+834 LTPEDKQGLLRFSEE